1 MNVETIREQVIEVLE
16 DICNEKILDTSP
28 QLRSELHMDSMQM
41 VMILVLLEETFEIEL
56 DESDMNPFAL
66 ITVQNVVDLVTKY
79 KSDDEVKIDG

>member
-79 KSDDEVKIDG
+79 KSGGGVKIDG

>member
-79 KSDDEVKIDG
+79 KSDDGVKIDG